1 MHRWGNYAECV
12 LLRLWLWYN
21 GKQRIS
27 IQARWRSVIFVP
39 LIILVV
45 RPMEHSL
52 LVFSVTSQRGLV
64 IIRFAWTRDFLKLVM
79 QLVFLLGLYLR
90 GAPVDCIILFV
101 IIWFDWVMFI
111 LLFGRQVN
119 GECADYRGHSLAV
132 KNACQQTRTR
142 GGWCW
147 SVLFLYTIF
156 ELNLLGLMRL
166 QRYLTP
172 NTKNWL
178 IFMDMIGSK
187 DIIYN
192 LVIMRPTTK
201 PS

>member
-1 MHRWGNYAECV
+1 MAKC
-12 LLRLWLWYN
+12 
-21 GKQRIS
+21 
-27 IQARWRSVIFVP
+27 FCVP
-39 LIILVV
+39 LIILGVG
-45 RPMEHSL
+45 PMEHSL
-52 LVFSVTSQRGLV
+52 LIFSVTSPRGLV
-64 IIRFAWTRDFLKLVM
+64 IIRFALTRNFIKLVM
-79 QLVFLLGLYLR
+79 QLGFLSGLYLR

-101 IIWFDWVMFI
+101 IIWFDWVTFI

-132 KNACQQTRTR
+132 KNACQKTRTR

-156 ELNLLGLMRL
+156 KLSLLGLMRL

-172 NTKNWL
+172 NTNMWL
-178 IFMDMIGSK
+178 IFTDMIGFK
-187 DIIYN
+187 DIVYN
-192 LVIMRPTTK
+192 MVIMRPTTK